1 MEESQWSLRMLDV
14 IVDCASVDTE
24 VSGGIRYGVELFRYN
39 LNCVFSAI
47 HKYGLCQAMR
57 SRAWQKNHGRHER
70 EADSDRRKKGVRDCA
85 ETKRAERGLSS
96 ARMGDREFVIAL
108 AGESPGQGKYKGS
121 VSHTSLTSG
130 STWISGLLNPRSAQA
145 LIIFIKPDP
154 ILSPNPIIRSIFWIV
169 LLRAWV

>member
-1 MEESQWSLRMLDV
+1 
-14 IVDCASVDTE
+14 
-24 VSGGIRYGVELFRYN
+24 
-39 LNCVFSAI
+39 
-47 HKYGLCQAMR
+47 
-57 SRAWQKNHGRHER
+57 
-70 EADSDRRKKGVRDCA
+70 
-85 ETKRAERGLSS
+85 
-96 ARMGDREFVIAL
+96 MGDREFVIAL